1 MPMRGLAAV
10 AAVLVSLAGVLAS
23 LACGSDEPG
32 PGPAAATPAPEA
44 TATASPEPTPSATE
58 VVATT
63 TEAPAETT
71 PRPTATAVASA
82 ATPDEDEATLAAE
95 LTAVALAPVLEEF
108 GESAQDLTA
117 HAFPVGADDER
128 GRLWAVV
135 TNGPQP
141 FHVNDE
147 GDVVN
152 FFHFVALYRRDA
164 DATWSE
170 TLYQLTLE
178 TAPQRTEVEVYD
190 TGPRRAKGPA
200 PLIAIRGGTGAHAG
214 TLDVVLV
221 EGELLRTGISH
232 VSARPGAGDIADLD
246 GDGVVELIVNS
257 SNPYVF
263 CYACSVEEKGELV
276 YRWDGLDYAEVPL
289 EAPEGLESNLAEAA
303 DRVVRLAGANLWRD
317 AALLAVET
325 SQREPD
331 HEGLRLLSIVVNRNA
346 ALRLGYAGSPGQPLL
361 THVFAGEYGAA
372 FALMAALRPEEAFAL
387 DGPLIRGTAAE
398 GDLESMVAFL
408 LFYADETLKVR
419 NDDPA
424 IHAVRALG
432 QVLASPDDLA
442 RARSSIA
449 RALRLAPD
457 DAFLQGAQAL
467 LESIEVAPGAPEAA
481 R

>member
-1 MPMRGLAAV
+1 MPTRGLAAMAV
-10 AAVLVSLAGVLAS
+10 VLVSLAGVLAS
-23 LACGSDEPG
+23 LACGSDEPAQA
-32 PGPAAATPAPEA
+32 PLAATPAPEA
-44 TATASPEPTPSATE
+44 TATASPEPSPSATE
-58 VVATT
+58 VVATA

-71 PRPTATAVASA
+71 SPATATAVASA

-95 LTAVALAPVLEEF
+95 LTAITLAPVIEEF
-108 GESAQDLTA
+108 GESAQNLTG
-117 HAFPVGADDER
+117 HAFPVGAGDER

-141 FHVNDE
+141 LYVNDE

-152 FFHFVALYRRDA
+152 FFHFVALYRRNT
-164 DATWSE
+164 DATWSDV
-170 TLYQLTLE
+170 LYQVTLE
-178 TAPQRTEVEVYD
+178 TAPQRTQVEVYE
-190 TGPRRAKGPA
+190 TGPRSWQGTA
-200 PLIAIRGGTGAHAG
+200 PLIAISGGTGAHAG
-214 TLDVVLV
+214 TLDVVVV
-221 EGELLRTGISH
+221 EGELLWVAVSH
-232 VSARPGAGDIADLD
+232 VSARPGAGGIADLD
-246 GDGVVELIVNS
+246 GDGVLELILNS

-263 CYACSVEEKGELV
+263 CYACSVEEKGELI
-276 YRWDGLDYAEVPL
+276 YRWDGLEYAEVPL
-289 EAPEGLESNLAEAA
+289 EAPEGLEGDLAEAA
-303 DRVVRLAGANLWRD
+303 ERVVRLAGANLWRD
-317 AALLAVET
+317 AALLAIET

-346 ALRLGYAGSPGQPLL
+346 ALRLAYGGSPGQPLL
-361 THVFAGEYGAA
+361 TQVFAGEYGAA
-372 FALMAALRPEEAFAL
+372 FALMAALPPEEAFAL

-398 GDLESMVAFL
+398 GDLESMVAYL
-408 LFYADETLKVR
+408 LFYADESLKVR

-457 DAFLQGAQAL
+457 DAFLQGAQAF
-467 LESIEVAPGAPEAA
+467 LESIEVAPGAHEGD